1 MARDYLAIQ
10 GSAAPS
16 ERVFSQGGI
25 TDTKRRNR
33 LSPVVFEALQML
45 KAAYRNRHIQA
56 SEQALAYS
64 NGPTAIETGPGDL
77 GGFDSENDEE
87 NV

>member
-16 ERVFSQGGI
+16 ERAFSQGGL

-33 LSPVVFEALQML
+33 LSNTAFEALQIL
-45 KAAYRNRHIQA
+45 KSAYRNGHIRA
-56 SEQALAYS
+56 SEQA
-64 NGPTAIETGPGDL
+64 
-77 GGFDSENDEE
+77 EE
-87 NV
+87 FSKALFEATQGTSDTESDM